1 MSDGDRRRHGK
12 VLVTGSSS
20 GIGRAPTEL
29 LLARGTGVIGV
40 ARDHG
45 KFTPRD
51 DGYVPISLDLAELDA
66 AAAALDDIA
75 RGHDD
80 ISAVVSNAGSGTI
93 AEIEQLSAAQI
104 RRAIDLNL
112 TSHLLVARAFLPGLK
127 RKRRGDLLITGS
139 RSGRHG
145 ERKGSV
151 YCATKF
157 GLRGLAQALRD
168 ECARAGV
175 RVTLLSPGPV
185 RTPFFAPLDFEPDA
199 GSDHA
204 LLSEDIARVMID
216 VLDAPRHVVF
226 DEIALGPR
234 HRSMRRK

>member
-1 MSDGDRRRHGK
+1 MSDDDRRRHGK

-20 GIGRAPTEL
+20 GIGRALTEL

-45 KFTPRD
+45 KFRPRD
-51 DGYVPISLDLAELDA
+51 DGYVPVSLDL
-66 AAAALDDIA
+66 
-75 RGHDD
+75 
-80 ISAVVSNAGSGTI
+80 

-112 TSHLLVARAFLPGLK
+112 TSHLLVARA
-127 RKRRGDLLITGS
+127 
-139 RSGRHG
+139 
-145 ERKGSV
+145 
-151 YCATKF
+151 
-157 GLRGLAQALRD
+157 
-168 ECARAGV
+168 GV
-175 RVTLLSPGPV
+175 RVTLVSPGPV
-185 RTPFFAPLDFEPDA
+185 RTPFFDPLDFEPDT

-204 LLSEDIARVMID
+204 LLPEDVARVMID